1 MDKII
6 EKKKWPARRIGT
18 IIGAILL
25 LFLVLYLL
33 FFRDNRSRIYLG
45 KDKVTLATA
54 EMSEFQ
60 EFIPVDGIVQPLVT
74 IYIDAIF
81 GGRVEEIFVRDGAIV
96 EKDQPIIK
104 LSNATIEK
112 EYMFQENQALEVLN
126 NYQNTQLNIERNK
139 FTLEREMADLEYQK
153 EIATADFRRKK
164 ELYEAGHMAEEEFE
178 TSQRNYRIAERRY
191 DIAYRAMQHDSV
203 YTQTQMVQI
212 KESID
217 RMQDNLKVLNENLN
231 NLTITAPISGQLSSF
246 QSEIGETVKAGDN
259 LGQLDVLDG
268 FKIKARIDERYI
280 TRTFV
285 GQGARFNYAGKNYE
299 LHIQKIYSNI
309 TGGTFEVDMFFV
321 DAVPQGIRRGQ
332 TLQLRLEFS
341 SKSDAI
347 IIPRGGFYQKTGG
360 NWIYVLNESE
370 TQATKREIKIGRQ
383 NIHSYEVLQ
392 GLEPGEKIIVSS
404 YELFGDKD
412 KIIFQ

>member
-1 MDKII
+1 MDRII
-6 EKKKWPARRIGT
+6 KKKKWTLQRIATLTGS
-18 IIGAILL
+18 ILL
-25 LFLVLYLL
+25 LLFVLYMLL
-33 FFRDNRSRIYLG
+33 FRDNRSRIYIDQ
-45 KDKVTLATA
+45 DKVTIATV
-54 EMSEFQ
+54 ERSEFQ
-60 EFIPVDGIVQPLVT
+60 EFIPVDGIVHPLVT

-81 GGRVEEIFVRDGAIV
+81 GGRVEEIFVRDGALV
-96 EKDQPIIK
+96 EKGEPILR

-178 TSQRNYRIAERRY
+178 TSQRNYLIAKKRY

-217 RMQDNLKVLNENLN
+217 RMQDNLKILNENLN

-246 QSEIGETVKAGDN
+246 QSEIGETVQPGDN

-280 TRTFV
+280 NRTFV
-285 GQGARFNYAGKNYE
+285 GQGARFNYGGESYQ
-299 LHIQKIYSNI
+299 LQIQKIYSNI
-309 TGGTFEVDMFFV
+309 TGGTFEVDMFFI
-321 DAVPQGIRRGQ
+321 DNIPEGIRRGQ
-332 TLQLRLEFS
+332 TLQVRLEFS
-341 SKSDAI
+341 SVADAI

-360 NWIYVLNESE
+360 NWIYVIDEAGN
-370 TQATKREIKIGRQ
+370 QATKRKISIGRQ
-383 NIHSYEVLQ
+383 NIHSYEVME
-392 GLEPGEKIIVSS
+392 GLEPGEQVIVSS
-404 YELFGDKD
+404 YELFGDKERL
-412 KIIFQ
+412 IFK